1 MLKTNSP
8 MIIMTEEEL
17 RQIISMAAAQ
27 AAEEV
32 IKRLPSSCSTPR
44 PPHVTQV
51 QACEMLGMSH
61 PTVRK
66 MIRTGKIKLNDA
78 GLIPIVEIDR
88 VLQPRNA

>member
-1 MLKTNSP
+1 MMKHNTP
-8 MIIMTEEEL
+8 TIVMTEEEL

-32 IKRLPSSCSTPR
+32 AKRLPAAQSPR
-44 PPHVTQV
+44 PLHVTQV
-51 QACEMLGMSH
+51 QAREMLGLSH

-88 VLQPRNA
+88 VLQPRAA

>member
-8 MIIMTEEEL
+8 MVIMTEEEL

-32 IKRLPSSCSTPR
+32 AKRLPTAATPR
-44 PPHVTQV
+44 PLHVTQV

-88 VLQPRNA
+88 VLQPK